1 MSFKKFLT
9 KQNQYYII
17 QLYCEV
23 LSMKE
28 IKPLVAWLTT
38 NRTCNNKCKWC
49 YTYNYK
55 CSNLKMNN
63 EKLKDTV
70 DVCFRN
76 SKNML

>member
-1 MSFKKFLT
+1 
-9 KQNQYYII
+9 
-17 QLYCEV
+17 
-23 LSMKE
+23 MKE

-55 CSNLKMNN
+55 CNNLKMNN